1 MKRFAAIASLL
12 MVMAVPSVALAADGP
27 PPGKYT
33 AKIAAPAALKGTWTL
48 SFAKNGT
55 YTIARG
61 GKIVVRG
68 HDLSVAPQM
77 QFSNET
83 GPLACKSAGYY
94 NFKRS
99 GKTLT
104 FEQLS
109 DKGCSGRAL
118 VLSHRFT
125 FVG

>member
-1 MKRFAAIASLL
+1 MKRLGILAALLAALALPSL
-12 MVMAVPSVALAADGP
+12 APAADGP

-33 AKIAAPAALKGTWTL
+33 AKITTPAALKGTWTL
-48 SFAKNGT
+48 SFSKNGT
-55 YTIARG
+55 YTIARN

-68 HDLSVAPQM
+68 HDLSIAPQM
-77 QFSNET
+77 QFSKET
-83 GPLACKSAGYY
+83 GPLACKSLGFY
-94 NFKRS
+94 NFKRT

-109 DKGCSGRAL
+109 DKKCAGREL

-125 FVG
+125 LVK